1 MKLINGV
8 VYLED
13 SNGFSTNMT
22 NVCYVDVSGNKIVV
36 PMSLIVRLY
45 EGSKYHYEKKCAGD
59 WDKFCDELFKN
70 P

>member
-13 SNGFSTNMT
+13 SVSFYPNNKEIS
-22 NVCYVDVSGNKIVV
+22 YVDVSGNKIVV

-45 EGSKYHYEKKCAGD
+45 EGSKYHYEKNCAGD
-59 WDKFCDELFKN
+59 WDKFCDQLFKN